1 MVHIKKLNEMVN
13 ANGAN
18 ANYEPVHFKIA
29 NAHITINDNHYTNG
43 EDPDMSEET
52 DIIPEGNGISIVN
65 CVEKYINR
73 ECDGHK
79 FKPDELHFKEM
90 TDGTWVAEYLAM
102 SSIQTPMFNFKEPTQ
117 KEWKDYRSGNIE
129 LRSFIFQMSIVK
141 EVPVTKEDFEKEGL
155 DEW

>member
-13 ANGAN
+13 ANGAS
-18 ANYEPVHFKIA
+18 ANYAPVIFRIA
-29 NAHITINDNHYTNG
+29 NAHITVNDNHYTNG

-79 FKPDELHFKEM
+79 FNPDELHFTEM

-102 SSIQTPMFNFKEPTQ
+102 SSIQTSMFNFKEPTQ

-141 EVPVTKEDFEKEGL
+141 EVLVTKEDFEKEGL